1 MFADNERR
9 GGSVQDCRGSLR
21 GVALVALAA
30 GWLAAPATAAAV
42 PGGATTDRHSAG
54 SGARGGENLL
64 AGSPRIGTVE
74 ALVPRRGRDAGRLIL
89 WVRVEHAPGT
99 ARALARQRPETI
111 HSGRVV
117 ARVGKRSRFATHR
130 LELDRSRVAYGYF
143 LRFSK
148 PATRALAAGR
158 GGRRVRV
165 SLRVAQTLD
174 LDSDGDR
181 EDRALATTT
190 RAVQLARPATTI
202 EPADGEYISILPNN
216 SDSLQVSHGA
226 VTHYV
231 FGFARSCVV
240 GDVDGNLKPPA
251 PINPS
256 DGTFRFISSPPSG
269 PDAVTTIAV
278 EGQFS
283 NNAVTLQADINV
295 DIIGGDDCDSDE
307 NDSLKLS
314 NPPSR

>member
-1 MFADNERR
+1 MFADTGNRPGRVEHCRR
-9 GGSVQDCRGSLR
+9 RSLR
-21 GVALVALAA
+21 GVGLVVLAA
-30 GWLAAPATAAAV
+30 ALSAAPPATAAAV
-42 PGGATTDRHSAG
+42 PGGATTDTPSAG
-54 SGARGGENLL
+54 SGARGSENLL
-64 AGSPRIGTVE
+64 AGSPRIRAVE
-74 ALVPRRGRDAGRLIL
+74 ALVPRRGRDAGRLIV

-148 PATRALAAGR
+148 RATRALAAGR
-158 GGRRVRV
+158 DRRVPV

-202 EPADGEYISILPNN
+202 EPADGEYVSALPNN
-216 SDSLQVSHGA
+216 SDGLRVSQGA

-231 FGFARSCVV
+231 FGFAGSCVV
-240 GDVDGNLKPPA
+240 GDVDDNLKPPV

-256 DGTFRFISSPPSG
+256 DGTFTFISSPPSQLG
-269 PDAVTTIAV
+269 VVTTITV

-283 NNAVTLQADINV
+283 NNAVTLQADVNV
-295 DIIGGDDCDSDE
+295 GIVGGGVTVTPTRTTASC
-307 NDSLKLS
+307 
-314 NPPSR
+314 